1 MANLSFMLQFKPSIR
16 LLCSKILRL
25 SFVSF
30 YELNAMSFAQIT
42 TPQNIEDW
50 AFSAYVKRSIK
61 LQEPIRNLP

>member
-50 AFSAYVKRSIK
+50 AFSAYNKRSIK
-61 LQEPIRNLP
+61 LQVPIRNLP